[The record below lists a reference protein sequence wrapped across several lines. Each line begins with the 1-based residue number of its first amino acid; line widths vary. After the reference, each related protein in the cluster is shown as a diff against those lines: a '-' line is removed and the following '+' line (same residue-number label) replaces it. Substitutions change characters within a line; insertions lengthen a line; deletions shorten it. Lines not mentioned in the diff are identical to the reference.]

1 MEIAWKVEVLLLEGV
16 DGVAGSGFVIDF
28 GQDGATF
35 KRWLPEP
42 TIIAGAAIS
51 WELLGED

>member
-1 MEIAWKVEVLLLEGV
+1 MEIAWKVEFLLLEGV
-16 DGVAGSGFVIDF
+16 NVVAGSVYAIDF
-28 GQDGATF
+28 GQGVATF

-42 TIIAGAAIS
+42 TIIAAAAIS